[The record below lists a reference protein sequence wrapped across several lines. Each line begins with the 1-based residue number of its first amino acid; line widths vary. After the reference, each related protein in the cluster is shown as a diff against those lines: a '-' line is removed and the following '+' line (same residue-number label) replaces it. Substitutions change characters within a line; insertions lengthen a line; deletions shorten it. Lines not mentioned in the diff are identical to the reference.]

1 MTMRALLP
9 LLIAASLCLAG
20 CSCSDDG
27 GVVTEDAAVAE
38 EAAAAPEESGTAQTP
53 LPSSTVEIYFPSAER
68 DGLVAEYREIFDTSG
83 PSDRVK
89 QIVADL
95 ISGPESRNA
104 LRALPPA
111 TRLRQAYVLENG
123 VAYLDFSAGLKEGIG
138 GGSMEEILAVYAIV
152 NSIVANIPEVRRV
165 GILVNGRVLATL
177 NGHLDLRRPLP
188 PDYSL
193 ILGSIIVS
201 TGCGAWTHAA

>member
-1 MTMRALLP
+1 MTARALSP
-9 LLIAASLCLAG
+9 LLILAVLCMAG
-20 CSCSDDG
+20 CSCSEDG
-27 GVVTEDAAVAE
+27 GTTTEDASAAEDSAV
-38 EAAAAPEESGTAQTP
+38 PEEGDYTQTP
-53 LPSSTVEIYFPSAER
+53 LPRSTVEIYFPSAEN
-68 DGLVAEYREIFDTSG
+68 DGLVGEFREIFDTAG

-95 ISGPESRNA
+95 ITGPEGRDA

-152 NSIVANIPEVRRV
+152 NSIAANVPEVRKV
-165 GILVNGRVLATL
+165 GILVNGRVLTTL

-193 ILGSIIVS
+193 ILTSIIVS
-201 TGCGAWTHAA
+201 TGCGTWTHAA